1 LETGR
6 RIIRQIERKLDE
18 LGEWEV
24 EYFDDISDRPDLFGK
39 ILYVEKR
46 SWKGQTPK
54 VLIVTAEEIL
64 NALSG
69 SQIVPKSKPEFKCG
83 AWFLQIN
90 GKAVAYTYVI
100 KYRGRALIHKTAY
113 DDTYRKSNVGKYIMN
128 IAIRDMFNEGQV
140 KTINF
145 MGDFAFMEFW
155 TSLSSNYVKVFLR
168 KGNVAPLVKS
178 LKVFNIVLD
187 KLPDDK
193 KPRFL
198 KTLF

>member
-1 LETGR
+1 
-6 RIIRQIERKLDE
+6 
-18 LGEWEV
+18 
-24 EYFDDISDRPDLFGK
+24 
-39 ILYVEKR
+39 
-46 SWKGQTPK
+46 
-54 VLIVTAEEIL
+54 
-64 NALSG
+64 
-69 SQIVPKSKPEFKCG
+69 
-83 AWFLQIN
+83 
-90 GKAVAYTYVI
+90 
-100 KYRGRALIHKTAY
+100 
-113 DDTYRKSNVGKYIMN
+113 
-128 IAIRDMFNEGQV
+128 MFNEGQV
-140 KTINF
+140 KTIDF